1 MATVDK
7 IKIAEL
13 EIGYKDVLEAQANL
27 KERMRE
33 LNEETK
39 LLEATQEV
47 LRQGNRKDT
56 DQYKENAKAIE
67 ANKTAV
73 SGLQA
78 EYKNNQRVLEGAI
91 SAKNEELGTI
101 QKLDAENKKLR
112 ASLRALDLTTEAGQK
127 TQKEYI
133 AQINR
138 NTEFIKK
145 NSDAAIQQKMNIGNY
160 EEAVNKLIP
169 ELRALKER
177 NEEIRKA
184 MRNADLATEEGR
196 KQYEKLSQEIAVN
209 SAKIKENNNILIS
222 QKMSFNNVK
231 TQIEGLPGPLGNAVS
246 GFSALGKAAKVFLS
260 NPLVLVITA
269 IIAVIA
275 ELFKAFKNTE
285 EGGDRLK
292 KKFDQ
297 LKAVI
302 GVVWERVENL
312 SLAISKIFS
321 GEGKLRDLKGTFAGM
336 GDEIARD
343 VRLAG
348 ELRDMLEQL
357 EDKEIDLLVVSA
369 ARRTEINRLRE
380 LAADQN
386 KTEAERITLMQ
397 RANRLIE
404 EESKAQQNVLLTKI
418 ANELGTTDLIKVQER
433 LNQVRNEGKQI
444 TLEEIGL
451 SNSTNE
457 DRKRVNE
464 LIAQYI
470 DLEGQASMQ
479 KKEMASQ
486 ISGLLKKEMTDRE
499 KQLAEENEVTRK
511 YYDEQYKMAEA
522 EMLAEVE
529 LERKKIEEKEALRLA
544 EIAKQKQWDDE
555 LAAFRAEKAFI
566 DADNKRIAREVEMND
581 RFQAEL
587 DLLAREQE
595 AEIQAALKTGADVS
609 LITRKF
615 AAIEKQI
622 AFEKE
627 KAKLDIVGGFVGAIG
642 GLFDQET
649 KLGKAAAIVQTVINT
664 YKGAMSAF
672 AETPGGIVIKSIAA
686 GTAIATG
693 IAAVRNIMKAGKG
706 GSGGADASISGIA
719 GTGGSSQM
727 TTVPQSTYVTN
738 VSQPQTVLVLEDFQY
753 VDQRKVQV
761 KQAGEL

>member
-7 IKIAEL
+7 IKIADL
-13 EIGYKDVLEAQANL
+13 EIGYKDVLEAQADL
-27 KERMRE
+27 KERIRE

-56 DQYKENAKAIE
+56 DQYKQNAKAIE

-73 SGLQA
+73 SGLQT
-78 EYKNNQRVLEGAI
+78 EYKNNQRVLEGVI
-91 SAKNEELGTI
+91 STKNTELGTI

-112 ASLRALDLTTEAGQK
+112 ASLRNLDLTTKDGQK

-133 AQINR
+133 AQINK
-138 NTEFIKK
+138 NTEFIRQ
-145 NSDAAIQQKMNIGNY
+145 NSDAAIQQKMTIGAY
-160 EEAVNKLIP
+160 KTVFD
-169 ELRALKER
+169 ALPPSLQAGAR
-177 NEEIRKA
+177 
-184 MRNADLATEEGR
+184 
-196 KQYEKLSQEIAVN
+196 
-209 SAKIKENNNILIS
+209 
-222 QKMSFNNVK
+222 
-231 TQIEGLPGPLGNAVS
+231 
-246 GFSALGKAAKVFLS
+246 GFQGMTTAAKAFLA
-260 NPLVLVITA
+260 NPVVLAIVAIVGAVAGLV
-269 IIAVIA
+269 
-275 ELFKAFKNTE
+275 KAFKSTE

-292 KKFDQ
+292 KRFDQ

-302 GVVWERVENL
+302 SVVTDRIENFAIG
-312 SLAISKIFS
+312 LAKVFS
-321 GEGKLRDLKGTFAGM
+321 GEKKLKDLKGTFAGM
-336 GDEIARD
+336 GDEMERE

-348 ELRDMLEQL
+348 QLRDMLESL
-357 EDKEIDLLVVSA
+357 ENKEIDMLVVSA
-369 ARRTEINRLRE
+369 SRRTEINRLRE
-380 LAADQN
+380 AAADQN

-404 EESKAQQNVLLTKI
+404 EEAKAQQDVLLTKI
-418 ANELGTTDLIKVQER
+418 ANELGTTDLVKVQER

-457 DRKRVNE
+457 DRRRVNE

-470 DLEGQASMQ
+470 DLEGQAAMQ

-499 KQLAEENEVTRK
+499 KQLMEENEVTRK
-511 YYDEQYKMAEA
+511 YYEEQYKAAEA

-529 LERKKIEEKEALRLA
+529 LERKRIEQEEALRNA
-544 EIAKQKQWDDE
+544 EIEKQKQWDAD
-555 LAAFRAEKAFI
+555 LAAVRAEKAFI
-566 DADNKRIAREVEMND
+566 DADNRRIAREVEMND

-595 AEIQAALKTGADVS
+595 AEIQSALKTGASVG
-609 LITRKF
+609 LIMKKYT
-615 AAIEKQI
+615 AIEKQVE
-622 AFEKE
+622 FEKQ
-627 KAKLDIVGGFVGAIG
+627 KAKLDIVSGFVGAIG

-649 KLGKAAAIVQTVINT
+649 RLGKAAAIVQTVINT

-672 AETPGGIVIKSIAA
+672 AETPGGIVIKLAA
-686 GTAIATG
+686 ASTAVGTG
-693 IAAVRNIMKAGKG
+693 IAAVKNIVKAGKG
-706 GSGGADASISGIA
+706 GSGGADTSISAAGIA
-719 GTGGSSQM
+719 GTGSGSSQA
-727 TTVPQSTYVTN
+727 TVLPPSTYVTSI
-738 VSQPQTVLVLEDFQY
+738 SQQQTVLVIEEFQR
-753 VDQRKVQV
+753 VNQRQIQV

>member
-1 MATVDK
+1 MATPDK

-13 EIGYKDVLEAQANL
+13 EIGYKDVLEAQADL
-27 KERMRE
+27 KERIRD
-33 LNEETK
+33 LTEETK

-56 DQYKENAKAIE
+56 DQYKQNAKAIE

-73 SGLQA
+73 AGLQT

-112 ASLRALDLTTEAGQK
+112 ASLRNLDLTTKEGQK

-133 AQINR
+133 AQINK
-138 NTEFIKK
+138 NTEFIKQ

-160 EEAVNKLIP
+160 KS
-169 ELRALKER
+169 AL
-177 NEEIRKA
+177 
-184 MRNADLATEEGR
+184 DL
-196 KQYEKLSQEIAVN
+196 
-209 SAKIKENNNILIS
+209 
-222 QKMSFNNVK
+222 
-231 TQIEGLPGPLGNAVS
+231 LPGSLKNAAT
-246 GFSALGKAAKVFLS
+246 GFQSVGAAAKMFLA
-260 NPLVLVITA
+260 NPIVLAITA
-269 IIAVIA
+269 IVGVIA
-275 ELFKAFKNTE
+275 GLIKAFKGTE

-297 LKAVI
+297 IKAVI
-302 GVVWERVENL
+302 DVVKDRIENFAL
-312 SLAISKIFS
+312 GLAKVFR
-321 GEGKLRDLKGTFAGM
+321 GEQKLKDLKGTFKDM
-336 GDEIARD
+336 GDEIEREI
-343 VRLAG
+343 RLAG
-348 ELRDMLEQL
+348 ELRDMIEQL
-357 EDKEIDLLVVSA
+357 ENVEIDLLVTSA

-380 LAADQN
+380 AAADQN
-386 KTEAERITLMQ
+386 KTEEERITLLH

-404 EESKAQQNVLLTKI
+404 EEAKAQQDVLLTRI
-418 ANELGTTDLIKVQER
+418 ANELGTTDLLKVQQR
-433 LNQVRNEGKQI
+433 LNQVREEGKQI
-444 TLEEIGL
+444 TLEELGL

-457 DRKRVNE
+457 DRRRVNE

-486 ISGLLKKEMTDRE
+486 ISGLLKKEMTERE
-499 KQLAEENEVTRK
+499 KQLATENEVTRK
-511 YYDEQYKMAEA
+511 YYEEQYKMAEA
-522 EMLAEVE
+522 EMMAEVE
-529 LERKKIEEKEALRLA
+529 LERKRIEQEEALRQA
-544 EIAKQKQWDDE
+544 EIQKQKQWDEE
-555 LAAFRAEKAFI
+555 LAAVRAEKAFI
-566 DADNKRIAREVEMND
+566 DADNRRIIREVEMND

-595 AEIQAALKTGADVS
+595 AEIQSALKTGADVG
-609 LITRKF
+609 LIMKKF
-615 AAIEKQI
+615 AAIEKQVE
-622 AFEKE
+622 FEKQ

-672 AETPGGIVIKSIAA
+672 AETPGGIVIKSLAA

-706 GSGGADASISGIA
+706 GSGGADASISASGIPGIGA
-719 GTGGSSQM
+719 GSSQSALM
-727 TTVPQSTYVTN
+727 PQTTYVTN
-738 VSQPQTVLVLEDFQY
+738 VSQAQTVLVIEDFQK
-753 VDQRKVQV
+753 VEQRQIAVR
-761 KQAGEL
+761 QAAEF

>member
-1 MATVDK
+1 MATPDK

-73 SGLQA
+73 SGLQT

-112 ASLRALDLTTEAGQK
+112 ASLRNLDLTTKEGQK

-133 AQINR
+133 AQINK
-138 NTEFIKK
+138 NTEFIKQ

-160 EEAVNKLIP
+160 KS
-169 ELRALKER
+169 AL
-177 NEEIRKA
+177 
-184 MRNADLATEEGR
+184 DL
-196 KQYEKLSQEIAVN
+196 
-209 SAKIKENNNILIS
+209 
-222 QKMSFNNVK
+222 
-231 TQIEGLPGPLGNAVS
+231 LPASLKSTAS
-246 GFSALGKAAKVFLS
+246 GFQAAGAAAKMFIA
-260 NPLVLVITA
+260 NPVVLAIAAIVGAVVGLV
-269 IIAVIA
+269 
-275 ELFKAFKNTE
+275 EAFKGTE

-297 LKAVI
+297 IKAVI
-302 GVVWERVENL
+302 DVLKDRIENFAL
-312 SLAISKIFS
+312 GLAKVFS
-321 GEGKLRDLKGTFAGM
+321 GEQKLKDLKGTFAGI

-348 ELRDMLEQL
+348 ELRGMLEQL
-357 EDKEIDLLVVSA
+357 EDKEIDLLVISA
-369 ARRTEINRLRE
+369 ARKTEINRLRE

-404 EESKAQQNVLLTKI
+404 EEAKDQQNVLLTKI

-486 ISGLLKKEMTDRE
+486 ISGLLKKEMTERE
-499 KQLAEENEVTRK
+499 KQLAEENEVIRK

-566 DADNKRIAREVEMND
+566 DADNRRIAREVEMND

-609 LITRKF
+609 LITKKF
-615 AAIEKQI
+615 AAIEKQVER
-622 AFEKE
+622 EKQ
-627 KAKLDIVGGFVGAIG
+627 KAKLDIVAGFAGSLAQ
-642 GLFDQET
+642 LFGEET
-649 KLGKAAAIVQTVINT
+649 KLGKAAAITQTVINT
-664 YKGAMSAF
+664 YKGAMSAY
-672 AETPGGIVIKSIAA
+672 ADTPGGPILKGIAA
-686 GTAIATG
+686 ASAIATG

-706 GSGGADASISGIA
+706 GSGGADASISRIA
-719 GTGGSSQM
+719 GAGGNSQM
-727 TTVPQSTYVTN
+727 TGVPSTTYVTN

>member
-1 MATVDK
+1 
-7 IKIAEL
+7 
-13 EIGYKDVLEAQANL
+13 
-27 KERMRE
+27 
-33 LNEETK
+33 
-39 LLEATQEV
+39 
-47 LRQGNRKDT
+47 
-56 DQYKENAKAIE
+56 
-67 ANKTAV
+67 
-73 SGLQA
+73 
-78 EYKNNQRVLEGAI
+78 
-91 SAKNEELGTI
+91 
-101 QKLDAENKKLR
+101 
-112 ASLRALDLTTEAGQK
+112 
-127 TQKEYI
+127 
-133 AQINR
+133 
-138 NTEFIKK
+138 
-145 NSDAAIQQKMNIGNY
+145 
-160 EEAVNKLIP
+160 
-169 ELRALKER
+169 
-177 NEEIRKA
+177 
-184 MRNADLATEEGR
+184 
-196 KQYEKLSQEIAVN
+196 
-209 SAKIKENNNILIS
+209 
-222 QKMSFNNVK
+222 
-231 TQIEGLPGPLGNAVS
+231 
-246 GFSALGKAAKVFLS
+246 
-260 NPLVLVITA
+260 
-269 IIAVIA
+269 
-275 ELFKAFKNTE
+275 
-285 EGGDRLK
+285 
-292 KKFDQ
+292 
-297 LKAVI
+297 
-302 GVVWERVENL
+302 
-312 SLAISKIFS
+312 
-321 GEGKLRDLKGTFAGM
+321 
-336 GDEIARD
+336 
-343 VRLAG
+343 
-348 ELRDMLEQL
+348 
-357 EDKEIDLLVVSA
+357 
-369 ARRTEINRLRE
+369 
-380 LAADQN
+380 
-386 KTEAERITLMQ
+386 
-397 RANRLIE
+397 
-404 EESKAQQNVLLTKI
+404 
-418 ANELGTTDLIKVQER
+418 
-433 LNQVRNEGKQI
+433 
-444 TLEEIGL
+444 
-451 SNSTNE
+451 
-457 DRKRVNE
+457 
-464 LIAQYI
+464 
-470 DLEGQASMQ
+470 MQ

-566 DADNKRIAREVEMND
+566 DADNRRIAREVEMND

-672 AETPGGIVIKSIAA
+672 AETPGGVVIKSLAA

>member
-1 MATVDK
+1 MTGDK

-13 EIGYKDVLEAQANL
+13 EIGYKDVLQAQADL
-27 KERMRE
+27 KERIRE
-33 LNEETK
+33 LNEESK

-47 LRQGNRKDT
+47 LRQGNRKDS

-73 SGLQA
+73 AGLQT

-112 ASLRALDLTTEAGQK
+112 ASLRNLDLTTEAGRK

-133 AQINR
+133 AQINK
-138 NTEFIKK
+138 NTEFIRQ

-160 EEAVNKLIP
+160 KS
-169 ELRALKER
+169 AL
-177 NEEIRKA
+177 
-184 MRNADLATEEGR
+184 DL
-196 KQYEKLSQEIAVN
+196 
-209 SAKIKENNNILIS
+209 
-222 QKMSFNNVK
+222 
-231 TQIEGLPGPLGNAVS
+231 LPGSLKNVSSGFQAAGNA
-246 GFSALGKAAKVFLS
+246 AKMFMA
-260 NPLVLVITA
+260 NPVVLAIAA
-269 IIAVIA
+269 IIAVVGGLI
-275 ELFKAFKNTE
+275 KAFKNTE

-297 LKAVI
+297 IKAVVDVLKDRI
-302 GVVWERVENL
+302 ENFAL
-312 SLAISKIFS
+312 GLVKVFS
-321 GEGKLRDLKGTFAGM
+321 GEQKLKDLKGTFAGI
-336 GDEIARD
+336 GDEIQRD
-343 VRLAG
+343 VKLAG
-348 ELRDMLEQL
+348 ELRDMMEALEN
-357 EDKEIDLLVVSA
+357 KEIDLLVVSA
-369 ARRTEINRLRE
+369 ARKTEINRLRE

-404 EESKAQQNVLLTKI
+404 EEAKAQQDVKLTQI
-418 ANELGTTDLIKVQER
+418 ANELGMTDLVKVQER

-451 SNSTNE
+451 SNSTNV

-470 DLEGQASMQ
+470 ELEGQASMQ

-486 ISGLLKKEMTDRE
+486 ISGLVKKELTERE
-499 KQLAEENEVTRK
+499 KALAEENAAAAK
-511 YYDEQYKMAEA
+511 YYEEQYKMAEA

-529 LERKKIEEKEALRLA
+529 LERKRIAEKEALRLA
-544 EIAKQKQWDDE
+544 ELEKQKQWDE
-555 LAAFRAEKAFI
+555 EYAAFQQEKAFI
-566 DADNKRIAREVEMND
+566 DADNQRIAREVAMND

-595 AEIQAALKTGADVS
+595 AEIQSALKTGANVG
-609 LITRKF
+609 LIMKKY

-642 GLFDQET
+642 GLFDEET

-672 AETPGGIVIKSIAA
+672 AETPGGVVIKSIAA

-693 IAAVRNIMKAGKG
+693 IAAVKNIVKAGKG

-719 GTGGSSQM
+719 GAGSGASQM
-727 TTVPQSTYVTN
+727 TGAPSTTYVTN
-738 VSQPQTVLVLEDFQY
+738 VSQPQTVLVLEEFQM
-753 VDQRKVQV
+753 VQGRQIQV

>member
-1 MATVDK
+1 MDT

-13 EIGYKDVLEAQANL
+13 EIGYKDVLEAQADL

-73 SGLQA
+73 SGLQT

-112 ASLRALDLTTEAGQK
+112 ASLRNLDLTTKEGQK
-127 TQKEYI
+127 TQKDYI
-133 AQINR
+133 AQINK
-138 NTEFIKK
+138 NTEFIRQ

-160 EEAVNKLIP
+160 KS
-169 ELRALKER
+169 AL
-177 NEEIRKA
+177 
-184 MRNADLATEEGR
+184 DL
-196 KQYEKLSQEIAVN
+196 
-209 SAKIKENNNILIS
+209 
-222 QKMSFNNVK
+222 
-231 TQIEGLPGPLGNAVS
+231 LPASLKSTAS
-246 GFSALGKAAKVFLS
+246 GFQAAGAAAKMFIA
-260 NPLVLVITA
+260 NPVVLA
-269 IIAVIA
+269 IAAIVGAVIG
-275 ELFKAFKNTE
+275 LVKAFKGTE

-297 LKAVI
+297 IKAVVDVLKDRI
-302 GVVWERVENL
+302 ENFAL
-312 SLAISKIFS
+312 GLAKVFS
-321 GEGKLRDLKGTFAGM
+321 GEKKLKDLKGTFAGI

-343 VRLAG
+343 VKLAG

-357 EDKEIDLLVVSA
+357 EDKEIDLLVISA

-529 LERKKIEEKEALRLA
+529 LERRKIEEKEALRLA
-544 EIAKQKQWDDE
+544 EIEKQKQWDDE

-595 AEIQAALKTGADVS
+595 AEIQSALKTGADVS
-609 LITRKF
+609 LITKKY

-719 GTGGSSQM
+719 GAGGGAQM
-727 TTVPQSTYVTN
+727 TGVPSTTYVTN
-738 VSQPQTVLVLEDFQY
+738 VSQPQTVLVLEEFQY

>member
-1 MATVDK
+1 MATPDK

-13 EIGYKDVLEAQANL
+13 EIGYKDVLEAQADL
-27 KERMRE
+27 KERIRE

-47 LRQGNRKDT
+47 LRQGNRKDSE
-56 DQYKENAKAIE
+56 QYKENAKAIE

-73 SGLQA
+73 AGLQT

-112 ASLRALDLTTEAGQK
+112 ASLRNLDLTTKEGQK

-133 AQINR
+133 AQINK
-138 NTEFIKK
+138 NTEFIKQ

-160 EEAVNKLIP
+160 KS
-169 ELRALKER
+169 AL
-177 NEEIRKA
+177 
-184 MRNADLATEEGR
+184 DL
-196 KQYEKLSQEIAVN
+196 
-209 SAKIKENNNILIS
+209 
-222 QKMSFNNVK
+222 
-231 TQIEGLPGPLGNAVS
+231 LPGSMKNVANGFQMAGNA
-246 GFSALGKAAKVFLS
+246 AKAFLA
-260 NPLVLVITA
+260 NPVVLAVAAITT
-269 IIAVIA
+269 VVVG
-275 ELFKAFKNTE
+275 LFKAFKSTE

-297 LKAVI
+297 IKAVVDVLKDRI
-302 GVVWERVENL
+302 ENFAL
-312 SLAISKIFS
+312 GLAKVFS
-321 GEGKLRDLKGTFAGM
+321 GEQKLKDLKGTFKDM
-336 GDEIARD
+336 GDEIEREI
-343 VRLAG
+343 RLAG
-348 ELRDMLEQL
+348 ELRDMIEQL
-357 EDKEIDLLVVSA
+357 ENVEIDLLVTSA

-380 LAADQN
+380 AAADQN
-386 KTEAERITLMQ
+386 KTEEERITLLH

-404 EESKAQQNVLLTKI
+404 EEAKAQQDVLLTRI
-418 ANELGTTDLIKVQER
+418 ANELGTTDLVKVQQR
-433 LNQVRNEGKQI
+433 LNQVREEGKQI

-451 SNSTNE
+451 NNSTNK
-457 DRKRVNE
+457 DRRRVNE

-486 ISGLLKKEMTDRE
+486 ISGLLKKEMTERE
-499 KQLAEENEVTRK
+499 KQLATENEVTRK
-511 YYDEQYKMAEA
+511 YYEEQYKMAEA
-522 EMLAEVE
+522 EMMAEVE
-529 LERKKIEEKEALRLA
+529 LERKRIEQEEALRQA
-544 EIAKQKQWDDE
+544 EIQKQKQWDEE
-555 LAAFRAEKAFI
+555 LAAVRAEKAFI
-566 DADNKRIAREVEMND
+566 DADNRRIIREVEMND

-595 AEIQAALKTGADVS
+595 AEIQSALKTGADVG
-609 LITRKF
+609 LIMKKY
-615 AAIEKQI
+615 AAIEKQVE
-622 AFEKE
+622 FEKQ

-672 AETPGGIVIKSIAA
+672 AETPGGIVIKSLAA

-706 GSGGADASISGIA
+706 GSGGADASISASGIPGIGA
-719 GTGGSSQM
+719 GSSQTALM
-727 TTVPQSTYVTN
+727 PQTNYVTN
-738 VSQPQTVLVLEDFQY
+738 VSQAQTVLVIEEFQ
-753 VDQRKVQV
+753 KVQQQQVAV
-761 KQAGEL
+761 KQAAEL

>member
-1 MATVDK
+1 MATPDK

-13 EIGYKDVLEAQANL
+13 EIGYKDVLEAQADL

-73 SGLQA
+73 SGLQT

-91 SAKNEELGTI
+91 SARNEELGTI

-112 ASLRALDLTTEAGQK
+112 ASLRNLDLTTKEGQK

-133 AQINR
+133 AQINK
-138 NTEFIKK
+138 NTEFIKQ

-160 EEAVNKLIP
+160 KS
-169 ELRALKER
+169 AL
-177 NEEIRKA
+177 
-184 MRNADLATEEGR
+184 DL
-196 KQYEKLSQEIAVN
+196 
-209 SAKIKENNNILIS
+209 
-222 QKMSFNNVK
+222 
-231 TQIEGLPGPLGNAVS
+231 LPASLKNTAS
-246 GFSALGKAAKVFLS
+246 GFQAAGAAAKMFLA
-260 NPLVLVITA
+260 NPIVLA
-269 IIAVIA
+269 IAAIVGAVV
-275 ELFKAFKNTE
+275 ELIKAFKNTE

-297 LKAVI
+297 IKAVVDVLKDRI
-302 GVVWERVENL
+302 ENFAL
-312 SLAISKIFS
+312 GLAKVFS
-321 GEGKLRDLKGTFAGM
+321 GEKKLKDLKGTFAGI

-348 ELRDMLEQL
+348 ELRDMLEEL
-357 EDKEIDLLVVSA
+357 ENKEIDLLVVSA
-369 ARRTEINRLRE
+369 ARRSEINRLRE

-386 KTEAERITLMQ
+386 KTEAERITLLQ
-397 RANRLIE
+397 RATRLIE
-404 EESKAQQNVLLTKI
+404 EEAKAQQDVLLTKI
-418 ANELGTTDLIKVQER
+418 ANELGTTDLVKVQER
-433 LNQVRNEGKQI
+433 LNQVREEGKQI
-444 TLEEIGL
+444 TLDELGL

-566 DADNKRIAREVEMND
+566 DADNRRIAREVEMND

-615 AAIEKQI
+615 AAIEKQVER
-622 AFEKE
+622 EKQ
-627 KAKLDIVGGFVGAIG
+627 KAKLDIVADFAGSLAQ
-642 GLFDQET
+642 LFGEET
-649 KLGKAAAIVQTVINT
+649 KLGKAAAITQTVINT
-664 YKGAMSAF
+664 YKGAMSAY
-672 AETPGGIVIKSIAA
+672 ADTPGGPILKGIAA
-686 GTAIATG
+686 ASAIATG

-719 GTGGSSQM
+719 GAGSNSQM

>member
-13 EIGYKDVLEAQANL
+13 EIGYKDVLEAQADL

-73 SGLQA
+73 AGLQT

-112 ASLRALDLTTEAGQK
+112 ASLRNLDLTTKEGQK
-127 TQKEYI
+127 TQKDYI
-133 AQINR
+133 AQINK
-138 NTEFIKK
+138 NTEFIKQ

-160 EEAVNKLIP
+160 KS
-169 ELRALKER
+169 AL
-177 NEEIRKA
+177 
-184 MRNADLATEEGR
+184 DLMPGSL
-196 KQYEKLSQEIAVN
+196 K
-209 SAKIKENNNILIS
+209 
-222 QKMSFNNVK
+222 NVSSGF
-231 TQIEGLPGPLGNAVS
+231 QAAGNAAKMFIANPVVL
-246 GFSALGKAAKVFLS
+246 AIAAIVGAVVG
-260 NPLVLVITA
+260 LV
-269 IIAVIA
+269 
-275 ELFKAFKNTE
+275 KAFKGAE

-297 LKAVI
+297 IKAVVDVLKDRI
-302 GVVWERVENL
+302 ENFAL
-312 SLAISKIFS
+312 GLAKVFS
-321 GEGKLRDLKGTFAGM
+321 GEQKLKDLKGTFAGI
-336 GDEIARD
+336 GDEIKRD
-343 VRLAG
+343 VELAG
-348 ELRDMLEQL
+348 QLRDQL
-357 EDKEIDLLVVSA
+357 EALENKEIDLLVVSA
-369 ARRTEINRLRE
+369 ARRSEINRLRE

-404 EESKAQQNVLLTKI
+404 EEAKAQQEVLLTKI
-418 ANELGTTDLIKVQER
+418 ANELGTTDLVKVQER

-544 EIAKQKQWDDE
+544 EIEKQKQWDDE

-566 DADNKRIAREVEMND
+566 DADNQRIAREVAMND

-595 AEIQAALKTGADVS
+595 AEIAAALKTGASVS
-609 LITRKF
+609 LIVKKY
-615 AAIEKQI
+615 AAIEKAI
-622 AFEKE
+622 EYEKQQ
-627 KAKLDIVGGFVGAIG
+627 AKLAIIG
-642 GLFDQET
+642 SFAGSLAQLFGEET
-649 KLGKAAAIVQTVINT
+649 KLGKAAAITQTVINT
-664 YKGAMSAF
+664 YKGAMAAF
-672 AETPGGIVIKSIAA
+672 AETPGGIIIKSAA
-686 GTAIATG
+686 AASAFATG
-693 IAAVRNIMKAGKG
+693 VAAVRNIMKQGKG
-706 GSGGADASISGIA
+706 GGEGASISGVPGA
-719 GTGGSSQM
+719 GAGASQM
-727 TTVPQSTYVTN
+727 TGTPQTTYVTN